1 MLDKPPIGG
10 ELSCLSSISCS
21 DLDQLPR
28 GETESRNE
36 SEIRKEGNR
45 TETCPTI
52 PRRRKERGKNDK
64 GKKRER
70 RKYGKPGTTEQCIPP
85 PGEEERK
92 TKERGKKERRGQIRT
107 EQSPITPRAR
117 KEREKERKK
126 KEERKKEK
134 GKKESRKHGHRTEQ
148 NQPPPGGERLK
159 ERKKET
165 RKAGTAGTEQD
176 RTVTPPGG
184 RENEGNK

>member
-1 MLDKPPIGG
+1 MLDKSPIGG

-70 RKYGKPGTTEQCIPP
+70 RKYGKGEGQNRTLPPP
-85 PGEEERK
+85 PGK
-92 TKERGKKERRGQIRT
+92 DERRRDKGK
-107 EQSPITPRAR
+107 R
-117 KEREKERKK
+117 KE
-126 KEERKKEK
+126 
-134 GKKESRKHGHRTEQ
+134 GKTTTQ
-148 NQPPPGGERLK
+148 Q
-159 ERKKET
+159 
-165 RKAGTAGTEQD
+165 
-176 RTVTPPGG
+176 
-184 RENEGNK
+184 